1 MDDHLNA
8 TIRKHLEEQERTVTS
23 LADLEAFLRARLDG
37 DEQVARAADQ
47 HSWTYEY
54 GELQCRGGEDFEHLR
69 RHDPARVLSDVAA
82 KRRLLDDVLPI
93 INELDEI
100 AYGEGQGSVPYLEPR
115 ARFLKVLALP
125 YADHEDYREEWRS
138 KQ

>member
-1 MDDHLNA
+1 MDDYLNA

-37 DEQVARAADQ
+37 DEQVARAA
-47 HSWTYEY
+47 
-54 GELQCRGGEDFEHLR
+54 
-69 RHDPARVLSDVAA
+69 DVAA